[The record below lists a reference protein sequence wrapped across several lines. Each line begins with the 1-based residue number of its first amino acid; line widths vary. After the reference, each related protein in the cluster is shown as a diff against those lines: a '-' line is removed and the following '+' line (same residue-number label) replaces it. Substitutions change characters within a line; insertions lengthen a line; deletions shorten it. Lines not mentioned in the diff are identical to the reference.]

1 MLRALHLV
9 RHGEVHN
16 PDHVV
21 YADLAGFGLS
31 DTGRRQATSAAQR
44 LGKGSCNA
52 IVTSPLDRAVET
64 AEAIAAAADLTPTI
78 DDRLTE
84 WSLSM
89 RWAGVG
95 WDDLPDRFPGELEA
109 YLARP
114 TDLDFA
120 SEIIG
125 QVAARMAQVV
135 TELATDNPGGS
146 AVIVSHQDPI
156 QALRLLLTNRP
167 LAGLNLDK
175 PQHCSVITLQPAGQA
190 WYEVSV
196 WTPQIASE
204 PFPPL
209 DHDGIRRSGGL
220 Q

>member
-1 MLRALHLV
+1 VLRALHLV

-21 YADLAGFGLS
+21 YADLDGFGLS
-31 DTGRRQATSAAQR
+31 DIGRTQAIAAARHLR
-44 LGKGSCNA
+44 LASCDA

-64 AEAIAAAADLTPTI
+64 AAPIASATNLTPIT

-84 WSLSM
+84 WALGI

-109 YLARP
+109 YLVEP

-120 SEIIG
+120 SESID
-125 QVAARMAQVV
+125 QVVARMAQVV
-135 TELATDNPGGS
+135 IELGSEHPGGT
-146 AVIVSHQDPI
+146 AVVVSHQDPI
-156 QALRLLLTNRP
+156 QALRLFLTNRP
-167 LAGLNLDK
+167 LAGLHLDK
-175 PQHCSVITLQPAGQA
+175 PGHGSVITLQSTHLGWSEASEWVP
-190 WYEVSV
+190 E
-196 WTPQIASE
+196 IASE

-209 DHDGIRRSGGL
+209 DDPDRL
-220 Q
+220 

>member
-21 YADLAGFGLS
+21 YADLDGFGLS
-31 DTGRRQATSAAQR
+31 GTGRRQAISAAEH
-44 LGKGSCNA
+44 LGKESCNA
-52 IVTSPLDRAVET
+52 IVASPLDRAVET
-64 AEAIAAAADLTPTI
+64 AAAIAAAADLTPTI

-84 WSLSM
+84 WSLGM

-109 YLARP
+109 YLAQP
-114 TDLDFA
+114 TDLDFV
-120 SEIIG
+120 SETIG

-135 TELATDNPGGS
+135 AELSTDNPDGS

-156 QALRLLLTNRP
+156 QALRLLLTGRP
-167 LAGLNLDK
+167 LSDLNLDK
-175 PQHCSVITLQPAGQA
+175 PEHCSVITLQPAGQG
-190 WYEVSV
+190 WSEVSV
-196 WTPQIASE
+196 WNPEIASE

-209 DHDGIRRSGGL
+209 DRSDDF
-220 Q
+220 